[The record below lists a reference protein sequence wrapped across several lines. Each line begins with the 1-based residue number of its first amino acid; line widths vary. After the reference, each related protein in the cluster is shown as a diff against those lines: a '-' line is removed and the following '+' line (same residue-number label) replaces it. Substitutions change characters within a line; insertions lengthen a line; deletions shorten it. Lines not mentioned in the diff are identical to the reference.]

1 MYLEE
6 KKIKKENEIADE
18 NLKKEAAEEEWN
30 QLDKTVEEQDDKTN
44 NDDSGDSGSHHN

>member
-30 QLDKTVEEQDDKTN
+30 QLETEEEQDEKIDN
-44 NDDSGDSGSHHN
+44 DSGDSHTSPHN